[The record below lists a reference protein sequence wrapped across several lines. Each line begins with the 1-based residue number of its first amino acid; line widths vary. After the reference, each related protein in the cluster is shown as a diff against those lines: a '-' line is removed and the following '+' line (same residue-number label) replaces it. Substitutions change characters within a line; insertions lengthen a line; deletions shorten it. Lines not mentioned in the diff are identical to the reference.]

1 MATFDLSILSILE
14 NKFNELKY
22 QIDEKNKLIKTKE
35 EEMQKLIKQIQELE
49 SKKLNLEMDLGENK
63 KEKLRLEELYSNTTN
78 QCSQIQESASKILSQ
93 F

>member
-63 KEKLRLEELYSNTTN
+63 KEKLRLEEIYNTTIT
-78 QCSQIQESASKILSQ
+78 QCSQIQESASKILTQ

>member
-14 NKFNELKY
+14 NKFNELK
-22 QIDEKNKLIKTKE
+22 QEIDEKNELIKIKD
-35 EEMQKLIKQIQELE
+35 EEMQKIIKQIQDLE

-63 KEKLRLEELYSNTTN
+63 KEKLRLEEIYNSTTT
-78 QCSQIQESASKILSQ
+78 QCSQIQESASKILTQ